1 MTKAVLL
8 AAGLCLGAT
17 TAALA
22 QDMTAA
28 ERNACIGDYEKF
40 CRGTMPGGGRI
51 IACLEK
57 QHPKLTDACKKVV
70 DARKK

>member
-1 MTKAVLL
+1 MIKAALL
-8 AAGLCLGAT
+8 ATTLCLMTA

-40 CRGTMPGGGRI
+40 CKGTIPGGGRI

-57 QHPKLTDACKKVV
+57 QHARLADACKKVV